1 LRTELLQMTEQAPV
15 GEQAEQWRHL
25 DAALHGFFRSR
36 VADPELRADLVQDV
50 LLRMHER
57 WDQLREH
64 GSIDAWAF
72 RIARNALIDH
82 YRRHRGSE
90 PLGELEADPE
100 PESSEEVPRVLGTWL
115 TMQIA
120 ALPPR
125 YREALELTELRGL
138 SQREAARQLG
148 VAESTFK
155 SRVQRGRDL
164 LHADLLRCCAVEIDA
179 RGRVMEFAPRT
190 GRDGNDCGCTPT
202 TCDPGKRKSS
212 Q

>member
-1 LRTELLQMTEQAPV
+1 MIEQPRDAEL
-15 GEQAEQWRHL
+15 AEQWRHL

-36 VADPELRADLVQDV
+36 IADPQLRDDLVQEV

-64 GSIDAWAF
+64 GRIDAWAF

-90 PLGELEADPE
+90 PLGELSDPE
-100 PESSEEVPRVLGTWL
+100 LESESESESNDEAPRVLGTWL

-120 ALPPR
+120 TLPPR

-138 SQREAARQLG
+138 SQREAARLLG

-164 LHADLLRCCAVEIDA
+164 LHAALLRCCAVEIDV
-179 RGRVMEFAPRT
+179 RGRVMDFAPRT
-190 GRDGNDCGCTPT
+190 GRDQTGCGCTPT
-202 TCDPGKRKSS
+202 TCDPGKRKS
-212 Q
+212 